1 MSAGLLRATDRYF
14 AALGAYRDGDPSPIV
29 TEMSAAALAA
39 VANGRQLAGDI
50 LTIRQQWRDQIKAR
64 TDSSA
69 WRLADQ
75 LFAQPVINVDRAT
88 TNLGVSAPAARASI
102 ATLVDAGVL
111 TPTSDARRNRAWQ
124 ATSVLAAIDEFSRRA
139 GRRTAGR

>member
-1 MSAGLLRATDRYF
+1 MGDRAAQGEAQRITE
-14 AALGAYRDGDPSPIV
+14 AARLAR
-29 TEMSAAALAA
+29 AAER
-39 VANGRQLAGDI
+39 RQLAGDI
-50 LTIRQQWRDQIKAR
+50 LSIRQQWREQIKAR

-69 WRLADQ
+69 WRLADA
-75 LFAQPVINVDRAT
+75 LFAQPVINVDRAVT
-88 TNLGVSAPAARASI
+88 DLGVPAPAARASL

-111 TPTSDARRNRAWQ
+111 TPTSEARRNRAWQ